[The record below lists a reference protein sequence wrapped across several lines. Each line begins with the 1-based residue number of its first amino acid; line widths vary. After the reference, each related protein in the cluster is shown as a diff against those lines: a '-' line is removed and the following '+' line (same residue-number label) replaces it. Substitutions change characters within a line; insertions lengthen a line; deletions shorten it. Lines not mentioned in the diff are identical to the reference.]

1 MIHITYYIS
10 IKINILIYIYIQIE
24 ISLGVTG
31 MHKKPKQDICSICD
45 AHNTI
50 YELIPFDPSIPPP
63 SRGPY
68 LDTCNS
74 RICGHNQEQQA
85 KQEPMLLK
93 PRMALDFSPEMNEV
107 SQNTKT

>member
-50 YELIPFDPSIPPP
+50 YELIPFDPSTIPRPIP
-63 SRGPY
+63 
-68 LDTCNS
+68 
-74 RICGHNQEQQA
+74 
-85 KQEPMLLK
+85 
-93 PRMALDFSPEMNEV
+93 
-107 SQNTKT
+107 